1 MGKKN
6 EGVSFPEDV
15 TSLSKQ
21 ELKDLEE
28 RAVAEFQQLS
38 AGEVDGEVMETLRG
52 LASGIESVRTQFT
65 AMEQAEAEQAAELAS
80 MREQVGARVDGGEGD
95 DGGETESQDTTAEA
109 APVAVTA
116 GARPTGGAVTNIPQR
131 GTPGLNVPLSQVQAR
146 TTTPAVPERRRESVL
161 VASADIPDFA
171 LNSKLS
177 DMDALV
183 AAMQSRARAL
193 PILRRG
199 DDTTKYPVA
208 SLQREYKYTLSLDS
222 SPQEINEVLTAAAD
236 VESLVAAGGWCS
248 PSEISYDFYNI
259 VCVDGTL
266 DLPTVGINRGGMRFP
281 VSPSFGD
288 LVGNAAMWSWT
299 ETQDIAAVTGTAQ
312 SGTKTCARVPCPS
325 FSEVRLACDGLCLTV
340 GNLTED
346 AYPELIANHTRLLFA
361 AHAHKM
367 NAKRITQL
375 ITLSTAVSGASASL
389 GTAGT
394 GVVSP
399 VLGALEL
406 QAIDYRE
413 KYAMCTDAVLE
424 VILPRWLRG
433 VMRSDLR
440 KRTRENTN
448 MISATD
454 ALLMSFFDAMNVRV
468 QWVGDWQTR
477 TAGYFGQ
484 SSTFLFNWPTTV
496 QYMMYAPGTF
506 VLGQGLRLDLGVIRD
521 SVMNATNDHTA
532 EWMEECWLIARDGH
546 ESRLG
551 TINICPDGTVGAAD
565 LTACDV

>member
-1 MGKKN
+1 MAKDK
-6 EGVSFPEDV
+6 GVSFPEDM
-15 TSLSKQ
+15 TSLSDD
-21 ELKDLEE
+21 ELTELEKA
-28 RAVAEFQQLS
+28 AVAQFQAES
-38 AGEVDGEVMETLRG
+38 AAENIDATAMESIRTL
-52 LASGIESVRTQFT
+52 ATGIKSVRTTMT
-65 AMEQAEAEQAAELAS
+65 ARAEAAAAQAAELQSLTEA
-80 MREQVGARVDGGEGD
+80 VGTD
-95 DGGETESQDTTAEA
+95 DGGEAADIASDNSQLVDAGA
-109 APVAVTA
+109 AAVTA
-116 GARPTGGAVTNIPQR
+116 STRPSGGAITNPR
-131 GTPGLNVPLSQVQAR
+131 EPGRRGLNVPLG
-146 TTTPAVPERRRESVL
+146 AVAQRAPNVTAPPERRRESVL
-161 VASADIPDFA
+161 VASADIPDYA
-171 LNSKLS
+171 LGSQLT
-177 DMDALV
+177 DMNALV
-183 AAMQSRARAL
+183 AAMQSRARSL
-193 PILRRG
+193 PIMARG
-199 DDTTKYPVA
+199 DDTTRYPVA
-208 SLQREYKYTLSLDS
+208 SLQREFAYTLDLS
-222 SPQEINEVLTAAAD
+222 STPDQINEVLKNVAD
-236 VESLVAAGGWCS
+236 PESLIAAGGWCS

-266 DLPTVGINRGGMRFP
+266 DLPTTGINRGGMRFP

-325 FSEVRLACDGLCLTV
+325 FNEVRLACDGLCLTV

-375 ITLSTAVSGASASL
+375 LAYSTPATGQTF

-413 KYAMCTDAVLE
+413 KFAMCQDAVLE

-448 MISATD
+448 MLSVTD
-454 ALLMSFFDAMNVRV
+454 ALLMSLFDAMNLRV

-477 TAGYFGQ
+477 TAGYFGNATLLT
-484 SSTFLFNWPTTV
+484 SWPSTV

-532 EWMEECWLIARDGH
+532 EWMEECWLIAKIGH

-551 TINICPDGTVGAAD
+551 IINICPDGTVGASD

>member
-6 EGVSFPEDV
+6 EGVNFPEDV

-21 ELKDLEE
+21 ELKDLEQ
-28 RAVAEFQQLS
+28 RAVEQFQALS
-38 AGEVDGEVMETLRG
+38 AEEVDAEGMETLRG
-52 LASGIESVRTQFT
+52 LATGIQRVR
-65 AMEQAEAEQAAELAS
+65 EQHVALETAEAEQAAELAS
-80 MREQVGARVDGGEGD
+80 MRESVGVSTGDGDDSSGGES
-95 DGGETESQDTTAEA
+95 DGEAVAAE
-109 APVAVTA
+109 PVAVTA
-116 GARPTGGAVTNIPQR
+116 GAKPTGGAVTNPR
-131 GTPGLNVPLSQVQAR
+131 EPGHRGLNIPLSQVAAR
-146 TTTPAVPERRRESVL
+146 TSEPVIAERRRESVL
-161 VASADIPDFA
+161 VASADIPNYA
-171 LNSKLS
+171 LGTKLD
-177 DMDALV
+177 DMNALV
-183 AAMQSRARAL
+183 AAMQQRARSL
-193 PILRRG
+193 PILARG
-199 DDTTKYPVA
+199 DDTSKYPVA
-208 SLQREYKYTLSLDS
+208 SLQREFKYSLSMDS
-222 SPQEINEVLTAAAD
+222 TPEQVNEVLTAAAD
-236 VESLVAAGGWCS
+236 VDSLVAAGGWCS

-259 VCVDGTL
+259 VCVDGVL

-325 FSEVRLACDGLCLTV
+325 FSEERLECDGLCLTV

-367 NAKRITQL
+367 NAKRIARL
-375 ITLSTAVSGASASL
+375 VSRSTAVSGAAL
-389 GTAGT
+389 GDPGT

-399 VLGALEL
+399 VLGAIEL

-424 VILPRWLRG
+424 VVLPRWLRG
-433 VMRSDLR
+433 MMRSDLR

-448 MISATD
+448 MLSLTD
-454 ALLMSFFDAMNVRV
+454 AALMSLFDNINVRV

-477 TAGYFGQ
+477 TTGFFGT
-484 SSTFLFNWPTTV
+484 STNLIQWPSQV
-496 QYMMYAPGTF
+496 QYMMWAPGTW

-532 EWMEECWLIARDGH
+532 EWMEECWLLARVGH

-565 LTACDV
+565 LTGCTV

>member
-1 MGKKN
+1 MGKDNK
-6 EGVSFPEDV
+6 GVQFPEDM
-15 TSLSKQ
+15 TSLSDE
-21 ELKDLEE
+21 ELTDLEKQ
-28 RAVAEFQQLS
+28 AVQQFQDLSGGDVNAET
-38 AGEVDGEVMETLRG
+38 METLRT
-52 LASGIESVRTQFT
+52 LAGGIKTVRTT
-65 AMEQAEAEQAAELAS
+65 VSERAAAAAEQAAELAS
-80 MREQVGARVDGGEGD
+80 LTESVGSVDAGGEGVGD
-95 DGGETESQDTTAEA
+95 SGGSAEGSGAGVDA
-109 APVAVTA
+109 APQPVAVTA
-116 GARPTGGAVTNIPQR
+116 GGAITNPR
-131 GTPGLNVPLSQVQAR
+131 EPGRRGLNVPLADVRKNTVEPSI
-146 TTTPAVPERRRESVL
+146 PERRTESVL

-171 LNSKLS
+171 VGSKLNG
-177 DMDALV
+177 MDSLV
-183 AAMQSRARAL
+183 AAMQSRARSL
-193 PILRRG
+193 PILARG
-199 DDTTKYPVA
+199 DDTTKYPIA

-222 SPQEINEVLTAAAD
+222 SPQQINEVLTAAANP
-236 VESLVAAGGWCS
+236 EALVAAGGWCS
-248 PSEISYDFYNI
+248 PSEISYDFYNV

-281 VSPSFGD
+281 VSPSFGS

-325 FSEVRLACDGLCLTV
+325 FSEVRLSCDGLCLTV

-375 ITLSTAVSGASASL
+375 IAYSTPTTGQTF

-399 VLGALEL
+399 VLGTLEL

-413 KYAMCTDAVLE
+413 KFAMCQDAVLE

-448 MISATD
+448 MISVTD
-454 ALLMSFFDAMNVRV
+454 SLLMSFFDALNLRV

-477 TAGYFGQ
+477 TAGYFGNT
-484 SSTFLFNWPTTV
+484 SLLTAWPTTV

-532 EWMEECWLIARDGH
+532 EWMEECWLIAMVGH
-546 ESRLG
+546 ESRYG
-551 TINICPDGTVGAAD
+551 IINICPDGTVGAAD

>member
-1 MGKKN
+1 MAKDK
-6 EGVSFPEDV
+6 GVSFPEDM
-15 TSLSKQ
+15 TSLSDD
-21 ELKDLEE
+21 ELTELEKA
-28 RAVAEFQQLS
+28 AVAQFQTDSQAEGIDADAMEGLRTLA
-38 AGEVDGEVMETLRG
+38 AG
-52 LASGIESVRTQFT
+52 IKNVRTT
-65 AMEQAEAEQAAELAS
+65 LTTRAEAAAAQAAELQS
-80 MREQVGARVDGGEGD
+80 LTEDIGGGESE
-95 DGGETESQDTTAEA
+95 GGSTGNEA
-109 APVAVTA
+109 NAGEGQLVDAGAAAVTA
-116 GARPTGGAVTNIPQR
+116 STRPSGGAITNPR
-131 GTPGLNVPLSQVQAR
+131 EPGRRGLNVPLGEVAKNAPKV
-146 TTTPAVPERRRESVL
+146 TAAPERRRESVL
-161 VASADIPDFA
+161 VASADIPDYA
-171 LNSKLS
+171 LGSKLT
-177 DMDALV
+177 DMDSLV
-183 AAMQSRARAL
+183 AAMQSRARSL
-193 PILRRG
+193 PILSRG
-199 DDTTKYPVA
+199 DDTTRYPIA
-208 SLQREYKYTLSLDS
+208 SLQREFAYTLDLS
-222 SPQEINEVLTAAAD
+222 STPEQINEVLKNVAD
-236 VESLVAAGGWCS
+236 PEALIAAGGWCS

-266 DLPTVGINRGGMRFP
+266 DLPTTGINRGGMRFP

-325 FSEVRLACDGLCLTV
+325 FNEVRLACDGLCLTV

-375 ITLSTAVSGASASL
+375 IAYSTPATGQTFGSAGS
-389 GTAGT
+389 

-413 KYAMCTDAVLE
+413 KFAMCQDAVLE

-448 MISATD
+448 MLSVTD
-454 ALLMSFFDAMNVRV
+454 ALLMSLFDAMNLRV

-477 TAGYFGQ
+477 TAGYFGNA
-484 SSTFLFNWPTTV
+484 TLLTAWPSTV

-532 EWMEECWLIARDGH
+532 EWMEECWLIAKIGH

-551 TINICPDGTVGAAD
+551 IINICPDGTVGAAD

>member
-6 EGVSFPEDV
+6 EGVNFPEDV
-15 TSLSKQ
+15 TSLSKE

-28 RAVAEFQQLS
+28 RGVAEFETL
-38 AGEVDGEVMETLRG
+38 AKGDVDATVMETLRG
-52 LASGIESVRTQFT
+52 LASGITSVRTQY
-65 AMEQAEAEQAAELAS
+65 ESVVQAEAAQAAELAS
-80 MREQVGARVDGGEGD
+80 MRESVGVSVGGEGEG
-95 DGGETESQDTTAEA
+95 DGGGEGAGVDATPA
-109 APVAVTA
+109 AVTA
-116 GARPTGGAVTNIPQR
+116 GARPTGGATTSPR
-131 GTPGLNVPLSQVQAR
+131 EPGRRGLNVPLSDAAAAAQSRGQDIVMPGSR
-146 TTTPAVPERRRESVL
+146 SESVL
-161 VASADIPDFA
+161 VASADVPGFG
-171 LNSKLS
+171 LGSRLT
-177 DMDALV
+177 DMNALV

-193 PILRRG
+193 PILSRG
-199 DDTTKYPVA
+199 DDTTRYPIA
-208 SLQREYKYTLSLDS
+208 SLQREFKHTLSLDS
-222 SPQEINEVLTAAAD
+222 SPADIDAVLKAATD

-266 DLPTVGINRGGMRFP
+266 DIPTVGINRGGMRHP

-312 SGTKTCARVPCPS
+312 SGTKTCARVPCPT
-325 FSEVRLACDGLCLTV
+325 FAEERLECDGLCLTV

-367 NAKRITQL
+367 NAKRIARL
-375 ITLSTAVSGASASL
+375 VSRSTAVSGAAL
-389 GTAGT
+389 GDPGT
-394 GVVSP
+394 GVVNP

-413 KYAMCTDAVLE
+413 KFAMCQDAVLE
-424 VILPRWLRG
+424 VVLPRWLRG

-440 KRTRENTN
+440 KRTRENPN
-448 MISATD
+448 MISVTD

-477 TAGYFGQ
+477 TTGYFGT
-484 SSTFLFNWPTTV
+484 STPLIQWPTQV
-496 QYMMYAPGTF
+496 QYMMWAPGTW
-506 VLGQGLRLDLGVIRD
+506 VQGNGLRLDLGVIRD
-521 SVMNATNDHTA
+521 SVLNATNDHTA
-532 EWMEECWLIARDGH
+532 EWMEECWLLAQVGH

-565 LTACDV
+565 LTGCTV